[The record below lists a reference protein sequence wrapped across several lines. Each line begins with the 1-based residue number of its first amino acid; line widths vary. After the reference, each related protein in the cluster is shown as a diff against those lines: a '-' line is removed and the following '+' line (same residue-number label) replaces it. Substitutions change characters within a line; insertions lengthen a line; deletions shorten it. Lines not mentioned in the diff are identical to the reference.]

1 MQTADCRSGKKCR
14 LGTKC
19 RLQTGCKMQ
28 TENSY
33 RYFRLVRDNV
43 TPYHLPSVT
52 QSLFRDHLSRLFALL
67 WNIPCPFLDHNIFF
81 SLWVGWC
88 DVCTEF
94 TNLLKVDVD
103 VNEMSLF
110 ENAWQSTA
118 LHVSVRF
125 IFLTDMCSF
134 CWQKCGPRPKL
145 FLRLDIFS
153 TFRGVHTL
161 IFTYVPYIVTD
172 MRDRRIFIGKSE
184 ALLSWLA
191 IRLVF
196 LPLICLVTTQILI
209 SENQTMWKLEIL
221 LLKTKDIKT
230 RARNISQ

>member
-19 RLQTGCKMQ
+19 RLQTKYKMQ
-28 TENSY
+28 TENLY
-33 RYFRLVRDNV
+33 RFFRLVRDNV
-43 TPYHLPSVT
+43 S
-52 QSLFRDHLSRLFALL
+52 
-67 WNIPCPFLDHNIFF
+67 PFHNIFF

-88 DVCTEF
+88 NVCTEF

-110 ENAWQSTA
+110 EKPWQSTA

-172 MRDRRIFIGKSE
+172 MRNRQIFMGKSE

-221 LLKTKDIKT
+221 LRTIVAASLKTKDIKK